1 MLSKYLNA
9 SAVCSKMTDAEKLYN
24 RAMLLMKDA
33 NEEAYLAASDCLTS
47 AAMRNHTGAQ
57 LELGKLY
64 EKGKGVNASNIFA
77 YKWLQTAVLLGNKD
91 AIPYRDE
98 LESRMDLDDIAMA
111 SPMIQSTLDLIDQ
124 YEQHRAKEIEEFEK
138 TIAGEYNKFG
148 VNVQKYEDKEE
159 KGKERK
165 SDNLLIEAL
174 IRDQEALEK
183 KEKAGKKAAKKD
195 VRKDESDRGF

>member
-148 VNVQKYEDKEE
+148 AEDWIEGVRCRCGFRGYE
-159 KGKERK
+159 
-165 SDNLLIEAL
+165 I
-174 IRDQEALEK
+174 
-183 KEKAGKKAAKKD
+183 GKKYAEAFEIL
-195 VRKDESDRGF
+195 RMEMSFDEGSKI